1 MTRLQYVRT
10 SIFSAC
16 AIGLLFPM
24 SSNAIAAHNDSPNHY
39 IEVDIESLVTKSTL
53 ECDSVYRQ
61 NIAGIAF
68 ALQESTVNRISQNQ
82 FAIGNHYKIN
92 GVKLI
97 STTYKKSEQLRTVNM
112 DVDFTKFG
120 VRILRISS
128 FVYDGDEAEGF
139 GYYFILKGKP
149 SMNKSFLEKENIDMD
164 LAMKT
169 KGGNTRIPCVIAG

>member
-16 AIGLLFPM
+16 AISLLFPM

-82 FAIGNHYKIN
+82 FAIGNDYKIN

-97 STTYKKSEQLRTVNM
+97 STTYKKSEQQRIVNM

-120 VRILRISS
+120 VRVLRISS
-128 FVYDGDEAEGF
+128 FVYDGEAEGF
-139 GYYFILKGKP
+139 GYYFILKGEP
-149 SMNKSFLEKENIDMD
+149 SMNKSFLEQENIDID